1 MVRAIENWTDLS
13 GAVEHVGPAPDRDGF
28 VRAAIRVT
36 GAHDVAGSPN
46 LFSDAVGEVVEV
58 LVPVASAEVAGLRAG
73 AAVSCRVRR
82 ADATTTFSHPDVL
95 AVAEAAPA
103 PEAV

>member
-13 GAVEHVGPAPDRDGF
+13 GAVEAVGPAPGRDGF

-36 GAHDVAGSPN
+36 GALDVEGSPN

-58 LVPVASAEVAGLRAG
+58 LVPASTAEVAGLRAG
-73 AAVSCRVRR
+73 AAVACRVRR

-95 AVAEAAPA
+95 AVDDGGPT
-103 PEAV
+103 PEGG

>member
-13 GAVEHVGPAPDRDGF
+13 GAVEQVGPAPGRDGF

-36 GAHDVAGSPN
+36 GALEVEGSPN
-46 LFSDAVGEVVEV
+46 LFADAVGEVVEV
-58 LVPVASAEVAGLRAG
+58 LVPATTAEVVGLRAG

-82 ADATTTFSHPDVL
+82 ADATTTFSHPDV
-95 AVAEAAPA
+95 VTVDEVGPA
-103 PEAV
+103 PEPG